1 MNLTYV
7 KNYLTT
13 KKDNITSE
21 DVQALIDEI
30 NTYLGVSN
38 DLSDISK
45 VMYTINSY
53 NVEYIK
59 CVEEFNCVPK
69 GRKHLIEQIDK
80 AREILCILSTLH
92 TYIIIS
98 LSNISDNNYDLT
110 GVRKYLKDLSEKKEH
125 FKSEKMAWVTIL
137 KSLSQEASFIME
149 MRKLKIEENMGY
161 IGERGFNGKK
171 T

>member
-1 MNLTYV
+1 MYI
-7 KNYLTT
+7 KNYLNT
-13 KKDNITSE
+13 KKANITTE
-21 DVQALIDEI
+21 DIETIIKEIDD
-30 NTYLGVSN
+30 YLGISN

-45 VMYTINSY
+45 IMYTINSY
-53 NVEYIK
+53 NVDYIK

-69 GRKHLIEQIDK
+69 GKKHLIEQIDK
-80 AREILCILSTLH
+80 AREILCILSALH

-98 LSNISDNNYDLT
+98 LSNISDNNYDLS

-137 KSLSQEASFIME
+137 KSLSQEATFILE
-149 MRKLKIEENMGY
+149 MKKLRLEDDVGY
-161 IGERGFNGKK
+161 LNEGRFNGKK

>member
-1 MNLTYV
+1 MNLMYI
-7 KNYLTT
+7 KNYLNT
-13 KKDNITSE
+13 KKANITTE
-21 DVQALIDEI
+21 DIETIIKEIDD
-30 NTYLGVSN
+30 YLGVSN

-45 VMYTINSY
+45 IMYTINSY
-53 NVEYIK
+53 NVAYIK

-69 GRKHLIEQIDK
+69 GKKHLIEQIDK
-80 AREILCILSTLH
+80 AREILCILSALH

-98 LSNISDNNYDLT
+98 LSNISDNNYDLS

-137 KSLSQEASFIME
+137 KSLSQEATFMLE
-149 MRKLKIEENMGY
+149 MKKLRLEDDVGY
-161 IGERGFNGKK
+161 LNEGRFNGKK

>member
-1 MNLTYV
+1 MNLMYI
-7 KNYLTT
+7 KNYLNT
-13 KKDNITSE
+13 KKANITTE
-21 DVQALIDEI
+21 DIETIIKEIDD
-30 NTYLGVSN
+30 YLGISN

-45 VMYTINSY
+45 IMYTINSY
-53 NVEYIK
+53 NVDYIK

-69 GRKHLIEQIDK
+69 GKKHLIEQIDK
-80 AREILCILSTLH
+80 AREILCILSALH

-98 LSNISDNNYDLT
+98 LSNISDNNYDLS

-137 KSLSQEASFIME
+137 KSLSQEATFILE
-149 MRKLKIEENMGY
+149 MKKLRLEDDVGY
-161 IGERGFNGKK
+161 LNEGRFNGKK